1 MPHAQ
6 DREIPENV
14 PFRPSFP
21 PLAPIRPLGRTFRT
35 FKLLGGL
42 FLVSLLLSIF
52 SLSSLLALL
61 FGGLT
66 LFLLVAVV
74 SFLILRFLWF
84 SLRRLW
90 Q

>member
-1 MPHAQ
+1 MPRAQ

-14 PFRPSFP
+14 PFRPPFP
-21 PLAPIRPLGRTFRT
+21 PLAPIRPKGRTFRT
-35 FKLLGGL
+35 IKLLGGL

-90 Q
+90 R